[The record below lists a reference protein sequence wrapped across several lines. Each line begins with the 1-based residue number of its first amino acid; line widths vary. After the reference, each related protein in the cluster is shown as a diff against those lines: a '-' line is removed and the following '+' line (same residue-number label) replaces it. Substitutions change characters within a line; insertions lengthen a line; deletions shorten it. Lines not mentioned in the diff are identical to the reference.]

1 MVHEKLYKDLE
12 THESGLEQTT
22 EAAKGVD
29 ELPEAVPCP
38 SSKPDSSDC
47 TQTDPHLITSWFHG
61 KSTAE
66 MRKLQE
72 NDSDIGPILRA
83 FASESK
89 QVRRCQ

>member
-38 SSKPDSSDC
+38 SSN
-47 TQTDPHLITSWFHG
+47 QTEVTAPKLI
-61 KSTAE
+61 
-66 MRKLQE
+66 L
-72 NDSDIGPILRA
+72 I
-83 FASESK
+83 
-89 QVRRCQ
+89 